1 MSKVQWRLYVNALT
15 KPRSYCARVMPKE
28 TVDYAGMARVLSQK
42 NPLWSADLAGSIL
55 RARDEEVLH
64 VRMTA

>member
-15 KPRSYCARVMPKE
+15 KPRSYCARVIPKE
-28 TVDYAGMARVLSQK
+28 TVDYAGLTRILSAK
-42 NPLWSADLAGSIL
+42 NPLWSADLVESIL